1 MPTLVEVEDAV
12 VQRVKDQLANAQRT
26 LVTVVAGLPNPPGV
40 RPYGHKLVGGKP
52 VKELYFG
59 GNPAS
64 VKAYEGD
71 SAWWGHSSYGSK
83 ENPVA
88 VVEAHMPYTG
98 AGGAAVSTGPTQDE
112 LARETGLPF
121 WGGGRPLRLTI
132 WNPDASDLKRSME
145 HNPDGTVIAKIYY
158 SVDGWGGISSGFLA
172 VRADGTYRAGMH
184 G

>member
-1 MPTLVEVEDAV
+1 LPTLVEVEDAV
-12 VQRVKDQLANAQRT
+12 VQRVKDQLANAQQA
-26 LVTVVAGLPNPPGV
+26 LVALVERSPVPVNVTPPNAAFLSGYSYPGHRGTVKV
-40 RPYGHKLVGGKP
+40 
-52 VKELYFG
+52 
-59 GNPAS
+59 
-64 VKAYEGD
+64 YEGA
-71 SAWWGHSSYGSK
+71 SAWWGHCSYGSK

-88 VVEAHMPYTG
+88 VVEAHMPYTSSG
-98 AGGAAVSTGPTQDE
+98 SDAVSTGPTQDE

-121 WGGGRPLRLTI
+121 VGGGRPLRLTI

-172 VRADGTYRAGMH
+172 VRADGTYRVGMH